1 LELADSHAHLD
12 MDEFDADR
20 EQVVDRAWAAGVR
33 ALLCPA
39 DLTEPASLSRVL
51 ELHRKYG
58 WIVASAGIHPHQA
71 RDFLPQHLDRIAAL
85 AGAGTIVALGEVG
98 LDFHYNFSPAA
109 KQKEALR
116 AQLAL
121 AGRLRLPAVVHSRN
135 SGGGVIAAVEAE
147 KFECGGVLHCFTE
160 DWETARRMI
169 ELGFFVSFSGIL
181 TFPNAHLLRE
191 VARKIPPDRLLIETD
206 SPFLVPAPRR
216 GRDKRN
222 EPAFVVETARF
233 LAELRG
239 MTLPDLALLTF
250 QNFHDLFFAARN

>member
-1 LELADSHAHLD
+1 
-12 MDEFDADR
+12 MDEFGADR
-20 EQVVDRAWAAGVR
+20 EEVVERAWAAGIH

-39 DLTEPASLSRVL
+39 DLTAAASLSRII
-51 ELHRKYG
+51 ELQRKYE
-58 WIVASAGIHPHQA
+58 WIVAAAGIHPHQA
-71 RDFLPQHLDRIAAL
+71 KDFAPEHLDQIAGL
-85 AGAGTIVALGEVG
+85 AKAGTIAALGEVG

-121 AGRLRLPAVVHSRN
+121 AGRLRLPAVIHSRN
-135 SGGGVIAAVEAE
+135 SGGEVIAAVEDE
-147 KFECGGVLHCFTE
+147 RFDCGGVLHCFTE

-169 ELGFFVSFSGIL
+169 ERGFFISFSGIL
-181 TFPNAHLLRE
+181 TYPNAHSLRE
-191 VARKIPPDRLLIETD
+191 VARKIPEDRLLIETD

-222 EPAFVVETARF
+222 EPAFVVETARL

-239 MTLPDLALLTF
+239 MPFEELTFLTF
-250 QNFHDLFFAARN
+250 QNFRRVFSGPRRGLGERKPVED